1 MTHGQLWWNNTPG
14 EPPGGA
20 RGAAFTMVELLLVI
34 AVLGLLL
41 SILAPALMGVRT
53 LAKVTRAQAE
63 LAGLAKALL
72 TYHEQQHAYPPART
86 YCEHGPAGKA
96 PDWAELPRELAA
108 EYYAPGPPGSSL
120 TLNAEDPF
128 NPGRTYKYLKAGR
141 GYHNNAATF
150 ISLWIPDNFPDG
162 DCSSGRYYSNEADCP
177 VSFVLWSVGT
187 FGDIGYWN
195 ALEQHHPFDRHQ
207 WYRGAGEQGLI
218 VRAWTATGQA
228 VFCP

>member
-1 MTHGQLWWNNTPG
+1 MTSRWCRYYTL
-14 EPPGGA
+14 
-20 RGAAFTMVELLLVI
+20 RGRLRRGWKETAFTIIELLLVI

-41 SILAPALMGVRT
+41 SILAPSLMRVKT
-53 LAKVTRAQAE
+53 LAKVTRAKAE

-72 TYHEQQHAYPPART
+72 TYREQQQSYPPART
-86 YCEHGPAGKA
+86 YCEYGPPAKVA
-96 PDWAELPRELAA
+96 DWAELPPELAS
-108 EYYAPGPPGSSL
+108 EYYSPGPAGSSL

-141 GYHNNAATF
+141 GFHNNAATF
-150 ISLWIPDNFPDG
+150 VSLWIPDNFPDG
-162 DCSSGRYYSNEADCP
+162 DPSVGRYYGNESDCP

-195 ALEQHHPFDRHQ
+195 ALTYHHPFDPRD
-207 WYRGAGEQGLI
+207 WYGSGGDKGLI
-218 VRAWTATGQA
+218 VRAWLASGNV